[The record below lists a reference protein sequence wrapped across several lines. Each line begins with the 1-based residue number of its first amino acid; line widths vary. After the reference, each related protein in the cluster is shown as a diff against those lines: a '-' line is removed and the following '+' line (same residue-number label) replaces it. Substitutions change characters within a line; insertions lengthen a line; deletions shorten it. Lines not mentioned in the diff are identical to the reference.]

1 MSLELFLAQRLYSTR
16 KGGRRISRP
25 AVAIAQWGVA
35 VGTLVMFVSICIIV
49 GFKQQIRD
57 KVIGFGGHIQVM
69 SYEALSDG
77 ATPISADSSFLKEL
91 STVYGVEHVQPFAV
105 KPGMVMGND
114 EYEGILLKGVGSDY
128 DLTFVKDNVV
138 EGELP
143 VWSNDSPSNAVAL
156 SRSIAHK
163 LRLNI
168 GDKVNVYFMQDGIK
182 ARRMTVDAIY
192 ETHLSELDDVMAL
205 TDLYT
210 VRRLNGWGSNEYTG
224 VELTIDNYNMVDY
237 VSVGVNEVVER
248 NNSNGDSLYAP
259 TIEELYPSLFAWL
272 SVLDQTVWLIL
283 ILVLFIAGFT
293 TVSGLLILIL
303 EKSNFI
309 GVMKAIGSRDVSIA
323 KVFLYYSCFIIS
335 KGILWGNVIALVICL
350 LQQQFHI
357 VGLDPSMY
365 YMDCVPVE
373 FTWLL
378 VPMNIG
384 IFVLSVLMLL
394 LPSMFISRIEP
405 TKAIKFE

>member
-1 MSLELFLAQRLYSTR
+1 MNLELFLARRLYSTR

-77 ATPISADSSFLKEL
+77 ASPVRADSAFLEEL
-91 STVYGVEHVQPFAV
+91 LSVDGVEHVQPFAV
-105 KPGMVMGND
+105 KPGMVVGND

-128 DLTFVKDNVV
+128 DLSFIKDNVI
-138 EGELP
+138 EGKLP
-143 VWSNDSPSNAVAL
+143 VWSNDRPSNAVAL
-156 SRSIAHK
+156 SRSTAWK
-163 LRLNI
+163 LRVNV
-168 GDKVNVYFMQDGIK
+168 GDKVNVYFLQDGIK

-192 ETHLSELDDVMAL
+192 ETHLSELDDIMAL
-205 TDLYT
+205 TDVYT
-210 VRRLNGWGSNEYTG
+210 VRRLNGWDSDEFTG
-224 VELTIDNYNMVDY
+224 VELAVNDYDMVDF
-237 VSVGVNEVVER
+237 VSAGVNEVVER

-259 TIEELYPSLFAWL
+259 TIDELYPSLFAWL

-323 KVFLYYSCFIIS
+323 RVFLYYSCFIIG
-335 KGILWGNVIALVICL
+335 KGILWGNVIAVVLCL
-350 LQQQFHI
+350 LQQQLQI

-365 YMDCVPVE
+365 YMDCVPVG

>member
-1 MSLELFLAQRLYSTR
+1 MNLELFLAQRLYSTR

-77 ATPISADSSFLKEL
+77 ASPVRADSAFLEEL
-91 STVYGVEHVQPFAV
+91 LSVDGVEHVQPFAV
-105 KPGMVMGND
+105 KPGMVVGND

-128 DLTFVKDNVV
+128 DLAFVKDNVID
-138 EGELP
+138 GELP
-143 VWSNDSPSNAVAL
+143 VWSNDRPSNAVAL
-156 SRSIAHK
+156 SRSTAGK
-163 LRLNI
+163 LRVNV
-168 GDKVNVYFMQDGIK
+168 GDKVNVYFLQDGIK

-192 ETHLSELDDVMAL
+192 ETHLSELDDIMAL
-205 TDLYT
+205 TDVYT
-210 VRRLNGWGSNEYTG
+210 VRRLNGWGSDEFTG
-224 VELTIDNYNMVDY
+224 VELTVNDYDMVDF

-248 NNSNGDSLYAP
+248 NNSYGGSLYAP
-259 TIEELYPSLFAWL
+259 TIDELYPSLFTWL

-323 KVFLYYSCFIIS
+323 RVFLYYSCFIIG
-335 KGILWGNVIALVICL
+335 KGIMWGNVLAVLLCL
-350 LQQQFHI
+350 LQQQFQI

-365 YMDCVPVE
+365 YMDCVPVG

>member
-1 MSLELFLAQRLYSTR
+1 MNLELFLARRLYSTR

-77 ATPISADSSFLKEL
+77 ASPVRADSAFLEEL
-91 STVYGVEHVQPFAV
+91 LSVDGVEHVQPFAV
-105 KPGMVMGND
+105 KPGMVVGND

-128 DLTFVKDNVV
+128 DLSFIKDNVI
-138 EGELP
+138 EGKLP
-143 VWSNDSPSNAVAL
+143 VWSNDRPSNAVAL
-156 SRSIAHK
+156 SRSTAGK
-163 LRLNI
+163 LRVNV
-168 GDKVNVYFMQDGIK
+168 GDKVNVYFLQDGIK

-192 ETHLSELDDVMAL
+192 ETHLSELDDIMAL
-205 TDLYT
+205 TDVYT
-210 VRRLNGWGSNEYTG
+210 VRRLNGWDSDEFTG
-224 VELTIDNYNMVDY
+224 VELAVNDYDMVDF

-248 NNSNGDSLYAP
+248 NNSNGGSLYAP
-259 TIEELYPSLFAWL
+259 TIDELYPSLFAWL

-323 KVFLYYSCFIIS
+323 RVFLYYSCFIIG
-335 KGILWGNVIALVICL
+335 KGILWGNVIAVVLCL
-350 LQQQFHI
+350 LQQQLQI

-365 YMDCVPVE
+365 YMDCVPVG

>member
-1 MSLELFLAQRLYSTR
+1 MNLELFLARRLYSTR

-77 ATPISADSSFLKEL
+77 ASPVRADSAFLEEL
-91 STVYGVEHVQPFAV
+91 LSVEGVEHVQPFAV
-105 KPGMVMGND
+105 KPGMVVGND

-128 DLTFVKDNVV
+128 DLSFIKDNVI
-138 EGELP
+138 EGKLP
-143 VWSNDSPSNAVAL
+143 VWSNDRPSNAVAL
-156 SRSIAHK
+156 SRSTAGK
-163 LRLNI
+163 LRVNV
-168 GDKVNVYFMQDGIK
+168 GDKVNVYFLQDGIK

-192 ETHLSELDDVMAL
+192 ETHLSELDDIMAL
-205 TDLYT
+205 TDVYT
-210 VRRLNGWGSNEYTG
+210 VRRLNGWDSDEFTG
-224 VELTIDNYNMVDY
+224 VELAVNDYDMVDF
-237 VSVGVNEVVER
+237 VSAGVNEVVER

-259 TIEELYPSLFAWL
+259 TIDELYPSLFAWL

-323 KVFLYYSCFIIS
+323 RVFLYYSCFIIG
-335 KGILWGNVIALVICL
+335 KGILWGNVIAVVLCL
-350 LQQQFHI
+350 LQQQFQI

-365 YMDCVPVE
+365 YMDCVPVG

>member
-1 MSLELFLAQRLYSTR
+1 MSIELFLAKRLYGTR

-57 KVIGFGGHIQVM
+57 KIIGFGGHIQVM
-69 SYEALSDG
+69 GYEALSDG
-77 ATPISADSSFLKEL
+77 ETPIKADSLFLEEL
-91 STVYGVEHVQPFAV
+91 LGVEEVACVQPYV
-105 KPGMVMGND
+105 TKPGILVGND
-114 EYEGILLKGVGSDY
+114 EYEGILLKGVGKEY
-128 DLTFVKDNVV
+128 DFSFINENIVT
-138 EGELP
+138 GELP
-143 VWSNDSPSNAVAL
+143 VWSNDEPSNAIVL
-156 SRSIAHK
+156 SKSTANK
-163 LRLNI
+163 LNLSV
-168 GDKVNVYFMQDGIK
+168 GDKVNLYFLQDGVK
-182 ARRMTVDAIY
+182 ARRMSVAAIY
-192 ETHLSELDDVMAL
+192 ETHLSELDNIMAL
-205 TDLYT
+205 TDIYT
-210 VRRLNGWGSNEYTG
+210 VRRLNGWGSDEFSG
-224 VELTIDNYNMVDY
+224 VEITTGDY
-237 VSVGVNEVVER
+237 SMIENAAVGVNRVVEQYNR
-248 NNSNGDSLYAP
+248 NGAMLYAP

-309 GVMKAIGSRDVSIA
+309 GVMKAVGSRDISIA
-323 KVFLYYSCFIIS
+323 KVFLYYSCFIIG
-335 KGILWGNVIALVICL
+335 KGILWGNVIAVVLCVV
-350 LQQQFHI
+350 QEQFHVI
-357 VGLDPSMY
+357 GLDPSMY
-365 YMDCVPVE
+365 YMNFVPIE

-378 VPMNIG
+378 LPMNVG
-384 IFVLSVLMLL
+384 IFILSVLMLI

>member
-1 MSLELFLAQRLYSTR
+1 MNLELFLARRLYSTR

-77 ATPISADSSFLKEL
+77 ATPVRVDSAFLEEL
-91 STVYGVEHVQPFAV
+91 LSVDGVEHVQPFAV
-105 KPGMVMGND
+105 KPGMVVGND

-128 DLTFVKDNVV
+128 DLSFIKDNVI
-138 EGELP
+138 EGKLP
-143 VWSNDSPSNAVAL
+143 VWSNDRPSNAVAL
-156 SRSIAHK
+156 SRSTAGK
-163 LRLNI
+163 LRVNV
-168 GDKVNVYFMQDGIK
+168 GDKVNVYFLQDGIK

-192 ETHLSELDDVMAL
+192 ETHLSELDDIMAL
-205 TDLYT
+205 TDVYT
-210 VRRLNGWGSNEYTG
+210 VRRLNGWDSDEFTG
-224 VELTIDNYNMVDY
+224 VELAVNDYDMVDF
-237 VSVGVNEVVER
+237 VSAGVNEVVER

-259 TIEELYPSLFAWL
+259 TIDELYPSLFAWL

-323 KVFLYYSCFIIS
+323 RVFLYYSCFIIG
-335 KGILWGNVIALVICL
+335 KGILWGNVIAVVLCL
-350 LQQQFHI
+350 LQQQLQI

-365 YMDCVPVE
+365 YMDCVPVG

>member
-1 MSLELFLAQRLYSTR
+1 MNLELFLARRLYSTR

-49 GFKQQIRD
+49 GFKQQIRE

-77 ATPISADSSFLKEL
+77 ATPVRADSAFLEEL
-91 STVYGVEHVQPFAV
+91 LSVDGVEHVQPFAV
-105 KPGMVMGND
+105 KPGMVVGND
-114 EYEGILLKGVGSDY
+114 EYEGILLKGVGCDY
-128 DLTFVKDNVV
+128 DLAFVKDNVID
-138 EGELP
+138 GELP
-143 VWSNDSPSNAVAL
+143 VWSNDRPSNAVAL
-156 SRSIAHK
+156 SRSTAGK
-163 LRLNI
+163 LRVNV
-168 GDKVNVYFMQDGIK
+168 GDKVNVYFLQDGIK

-192 ETHLSELDDVMAL
+192 ETHLSELDDIMAL
-205 TDLYT
+205 TDVYT
-210 VRRLNGWGSNEYTG
+210 VRRLNGWGSDEFTG
-224 VELTIDNYNMVDY
+224 VELTVNDYDMVDF

-259 TIEELYPSLFAWL
+259 TIDELYPSLFTWL

-323 KVFLYYSCFIIS
+323 RVFLYYSCFIIG
-335 KGILWGNVIALVICL
+335 KGIMWGNVLAVLLCL
-350 LQQQFHI
+350 LQQQFQI

-365 YMDCVPVE
+365 YMDCVPVG

>member
-1 MSLELFLAQRLYSTR
+1 MSLELFLAKRLYGTR

-57 KVIGFGGHIQVM
+57 KIIGFGGHIQVM
-69 SYEALSDG
+69 GYEAMSNG
-77 ATPISADSSFLKEL
+77 ETPVKADSMFLQEL
-91 STVYGVEHVQPFAV
+91 SGVEEVASVQPYIT
-105 KPGMVMGND
+105 KPGILVGND
-114 EYEGILLKGVGSDY
+114 EYEGILLKGVGREY
-128 DLTFVKDNVV
+128 DFSFINENIVT
-138 EGELP
+138 GELP
-143 VWSNDSPSNAVAL
+143 VWSNDESSNAIVL
-156 SRSIAHK
+156 SKSTANK
-163 LRLNI
+163 LNLSV
-168 GDKVNVYFMQDGIK
+168 GDKVNLYFLQDGVK
-182 ARRMTVDAIY
+182 ARRMSVAAIY
-192 ETHLSELDDVMAL
+192 ETHLSELDNIIAL
-205 TDLYT
+205 TDIYT
-210 VRRLNGWGSNEYTG
+210 VRRLNGWCSDEFSG
-224 VELTIDNYNMVDY
+224 VEITANDY
-237 VSVGVNEVVER
+237 SMIGNAAVGVNRLVER
-248 NNSNGDSLYAP
+248 YNKDGAMLYAP

-309 GVMKAIGSRDVSIA
+309 GVMKAVGSRDISIA
-323 KVFLYYSCFIIS
+323 KVFLYYSCFIIG
-335 KGILWGNVIALVICL
+335 KGILWGNVIAVVLCVV
-350 LQQQFHI
+350 QKQFHVI
-357 VGLDPSMY
+357 GLDPSMY
-365 YMDCVPVE
+365 YMNFVPIE

-378 VPMNIG
+378 LPMNVG
-384 IFVLSVLMLL
+384 IFILSVLMLI

>member
-77 ATPISADSSFLKEL
+77 ATPVRADSAFLEEL
-91 STVYGVEHVQPFAV
+91 LSVDGVEHVQPFAV
-105 KPGMVMGND
+105 KPGMVVGND
-114 EYEGILLKGVGSDY
+114 EYEGILLKGVGCDY
-128 DLTFVKDNVV
+128 DLAFVKDNVID
-138 EGELP
+138 GELP
-143 VWSNDSPSNAVAL
+143 VWSNDRPSNAVAL
-156 SRSIAHK
+156 SRSTAGK
-163 LRLNI
+163 LRVNV
-168 GDKVNVYFMQDGIK
+168 GDKVNVYFLQDGIK

-192 ETHLSELDDVMAL
+192 ETHLSELDDIMAL
-205 TDLYT
+205 TDVYT
-210 VRRLNGWGSNEYTG
+210 VRRLNGWDSDEFTG
-224 VELTIDNYNMVDY
+224 VELAVNDYDMVDF
-237 VSVGVNEVVER
+237 VSAGVNEVVER

-259 TIEELYPSLFAWL
+259 TIDELYPSLFAWL

-323 KVFLYYSCFIIS
+323 RVFLYYSCFIIG
-335 KGILWGNVIALVICL
+335 KGILWGNVIAVVLCL
-350 LQQQFHI
+350 LQQQLQI

-365 YMDCVPVE
+365 YMDCVPVG

>member
-1 MSLELFLAQRLYSTR
+1 MNLELFLARRLYSTR

-77 ATPISADSSFLKEL
+77 ASPVRADSAFLEEL
-91 STVYGVEHVQPFAV
+91 LSVDGVEHVQPFAV
-105 KPGMVMGND
+105 KPGMVVGND

-128 DLTFVKDNVV
+128 DLSFIKDNVI
-138 EGELP
+138 EGKLP
-143 VWSNDSPSNAVAL
+143 VWSNDRPSNAVAL
-156 SRSIAHK
+156 SRSTAGK
-163 LRLNI
+163 LRVNV
-168 GDKVNVYFMQDGIK
+168 GDKVNVYFLQDGIK

-192 ETHLSELDDVMAL
+192 ETHLSELDDIMAL
-205 TDLYT
+205 TDVYT
-210 VRRLNGWGSNEYTG
+210 VRRLNGWDSDEFTG
-224 VELTIDNYNMVDY
+224 VELAVNDYDMVDF
-237 VSVGVNEVVER
+237 VSAGVNEVVER

-259 TIEELYPSLFAWL
+259 TIDELYPSLFAWL

-323 KVFLYYSCFIIS
+323 RVFLYYSCFIIG
-335 KGILWGNVIALVICL
+335 KGILWGNVIAVVLCL
-350 LQQQFHI
+350 LQQQLQI

-365 YMDCVPVE
+365 YMDCVPVG

>member
-1 MSLELFLAQRLYSTR
+1 MSIELFLAKRLYGTR

-57 KVIGFGGHIQVM
+57 KIIGFGGHIQVM
-69 SYEALSDG
+69 GYEALSDG
-77 ATPISADSSFLKEL
+77 ETPIKADSLFLEEL
-91 STVYGVEHVQPFAV
+91 LGVEEVACVQPYV
-105 KPGMVMGND
+105 TKPGILVGND
-114 EYEGILLKGVGSDY
+114 EYEGILLKGVGKEY
-128 DLTFVKDNVV
+128 DFSFINENIVT
-138 EGELP
+138 GELP
-143 VWSNDSPSNAVAL
+143 VWSNDEPSNAIVL
-156 SRSIAHK
+156 SKSTANK
-163 LRLNI
+163 LNLSV
-168 GDKVNVYFMQDGIK
+168 GDKVNLYFLQDGVK
-182 ARRMTVDAIY
+182 ARRMSVAAIY
-192 ETHLSELDDVMAL
+192 ETHLSELDNIMAL
-205 TDLYT
+205 TDIYT
-210 VRRLNGWGSNEYTG
+210 VRRLNGWGSDEFSG
-224 VELTIDNYNMVDY
+224 VEITTGDY
-237 VSVGVNEVVER
+237 SMIENAAVGVNRVVEQYNR
-248 NNSNGDSLYAP
+248 NGAMLYAP

-309 GVMKAIGSRDVSIA
+309 GVMKAVGSRDISIA
-323 KVFLYYSCFIIS
+323 NVFLYYSCFIIG
-335 KGILWGNVIALVICL
+335 KGILWGNVIAVVLCVV
-350 LQQQFHI
+350 QEQFHVI
-357 VGLDPSMY
+357 GLDPSMY
-365 YMDCVPVE
+365 YMNFVPIE

-378 VPMNIG
+378 LPMNVG
-384 IFVLSVLMLL
+384 IFILSVLMLI

>member
-1 MSLELFLAQRLYSTR
+1 MNLELFLARRLYSTR

-49 GFKQQIRD
+49 GFKQQIRE

-77 ATPISADSSFLKEL
+77 ASPVRADSAFLEEL
-91 STVYGVEHVQPFAV
+91 LSVDGIEHVQPFAV
-105 KPGMVMGND
+105 KPGMVVGND

-128 DLTFVKDNVV
+128 NLSFIKDNVI
-138 EGELP
+138 EGKLP
-143 VWSNDSPSNAVAL
+143 VWSNDRPSNAVAL
-156 SRSIAHK
+156 SRSTAGK
-163 LRLNI
+163 LRVNV
-168 GDKVNVYFMQDGIK
+168 GDKVNVYFLQDGIK

-192 ETHLSELDDVMAL
+192 ETHLSELDDIMAL
-205 TDLYT
+205 TDVYT
-210 VRRLNGWGSNEYTG
+210 VRRLNGWDSDEFTG
-224 VELTIDNYNMVDY
+224 VELAVNDYDMVDF
-237 VSVGVNEVVER
+237 VSAGVNEVVER

-259 TIEELYPSLFAWL
+259 TIDELYPSLFAWL

-323 KVFLYYSCFIIS
+323 RVFLYYSCFIIG
-335 KGILWGNVIALVICL
+335 KGILWGNVIAVVLCL
-350 LQQQFHI
+350 LQQQLQI

-365 YMDCVPVE
+365 YMDCVPVG

>member
-1 MSLELFLAQRLYSTR
+1 MNIELFLAKRLYGTR

-57 KVIGFGGHIQVM
+57 KIIGFGGHIQVM
-69 SYEALSDG
+69 SYDALSDG
-77 ATPISADSSFLKEL
+77 DAPVSADSLFVSEL
-91 STVYGVEHVQPFAV
+91 QNVDGVKHVQRFAI
-105 KPGMVMGND
+105 KPGMLVGND
-114 EYEGILLKGVGSDY
+114 EYEGIALKGVGADY
-128 DLTFVKDNVV
+128 DLSFIKENIV

-143 VWSNDSPSNAVAL
+143 VWNNDKASNAIVL
-156 SRSIAHK
+156 SRSTANK
-163 LRLNI
+163 LALGI
-168 GDKVNVYFMQDGIK
+168 GDKVNIYFLQDGVK
-182 ARRMTVDAIY
+182 ARRMSVAAIY
-192 ETHLSELDDVMAL
+192 ETHLSELDNIMAL
-205 TDLYT
+205 TDIYT
-210 VRRLNGWGSNEYTG
+210 VRRLNGWDSNECSG
-224 VELTIDNYNMVDY
+224 LEISISDYNDMEY
-237 VSVGVNEVVER
+237 AGSGVNMVVER
-248 NNSNGDSLYAP
+248 RNSFGTKLYAS
-259 TIEELYPSLFAWL
+259 TVDELYPSLFAWL

-309 GVMKAIGSRDVSIA
+309 GVMKAVGARDVSIS
-323 KVFLYYSCFIIS
+323 KVFLYYSCFIIA
-335 KGILWGNVIALVICL
+335 KGILWGNAIALVVCL
-350 LQQQFHI
+350 LQQQFRI

-384 IFVLSVLMLL
+384 IFILSVLMLL

>member
-1 MSLELFLAQRLYSTR
+1 MNLELFLARRLYSTR

-77 ATPISADSSFLKEL
+77 ATPVRADSAFLEEL
-91 STVYGVEHVQPFAV
+91 LSVDGVEHVQPFAV
-105 KPGMVMGND
+105 KPGMVVGND

-128 DLTFVKDNVV
+128 DLSFIKDNVI
-138 EGELP
+138 EGKLP
-143 VWSNDSPSNAVAL
+143 VWSNDRPSNAVAL
-156 SRSIAHK
+156 SRSTAGK
-163 LRLNI
+163 LRVNV
-168 GDKVNVYFMQDGIK
+168 GDKVNVYFLQDGIK

-192 ETHLSELDDVMAL
+192 ETHLSELDDIMAL
-205 TDLYT
+205 TDVYT
-210 VRRLNGWGSNEYTG
+210 VRRLNGWDSDEFTG
-224 VELTIDNYNMVDY
+224 VELAVNDYDMVDF
-237 VSVGVNEVVER
+237 VSAGVNEVVER

-259 TIEELYPSLFAWL
+259 TIDELYPSLFAWL

-323 KVFLYYSCFIIS
+323 RVFLYYSCFIIG
-335 KGILWGNVIALVICL
+335 KGILWGNVIAVVLCL
-350 LQQQFHI
+350 LQQQLQI

-365 YMDCVPVE
+365 YMDCVPVG

>member
-1 MSLELFLAQRLYSTR
+1 MNLELFLAKRLYSTR

-57 KVIGFGGHIQVM
+57 KIIGFGGHVQVM
-69 SYEALSDG
+69 NYEALSNG
-77 ATPISADSSFLKEL
+77 ETPVKADSLLVEEL
-91 STVYGVEHVQPFAV
+91 WAVDGVKHVQPFVV
-105 KPGMVMGND
+105 KPGMLVGND
-114 EYEGILLKGVGSDY
+114 EYEGIMLKGVGDGY
-128 DLTFVKDNVV
+128 DLSFIKDNMV

-143 VWSNDSPSNAVAL
+143 VWSNETPSNAVVL
-156 SRSIAHK
+156 SKSTANK
-163 LRLNI
+163 LKLGV
-168 GDKVNVYFMQDGIK
+168 GDKINIYFLQDGVK
-182 ARRMTVDAIY
+182 ARRMSVAAIY
-192 ETHLSELDDVMAL
+192 ETHLSELDDIMAL
-205 TDLYT
+205 TDIYT
-210 VRRLNGWGSNEYTG
+210 VRRLNGWENNEYSG
-224 VELTIDNYNMVDY
+224 LEIALTDYDNIGYASARINRVMQ
-237 VSVGVNEVVER
+237 R
-248 NNSNGDSLYAP
+248 NNNLGETLYAP

-309 GVMKAIGSRDVSIA
+309 GVMKAIGARDISISR
-323 KVFLYYSCFIIS
+323 VFLYYSCFIIG
-335 KGILWGNVIALVICL
+335 KGILWGNVIAVVLCL
-350 LQQQFHI
+350 LQQQFQMI
-357 VGLDPSMY
+357 GLDPSMY

-384 IFVLSVLMLL
+384 IFVISVLMLL
-394 LPSMFISRIEP
+394 LPSMFISRIEH

>member
-1 MSLELFLAQRLYSTR
+1 MNLELAKRLYGTR

-77 ATPISADSSFLKEL
+77 ASPVRADSAFLEEL
-91 STVYGVEHVQPFAV
+91 LSVDGVEHVQPFAV
-105 KPGMVMGND
+105 KPGMVVGND

-128 DLTFVKDNVV
+128 DLSFIKDNVI
-138 EGELP
+138 EGKLP
-143 VWSNDSPSNAVAL
+143 VWSNDRPSNAVAL
-156 SRSIAHK
+156 SRSTAGK
-163 LRLNI
+163 LRVNV
-168 GDKVNVYFMQDGIK
+168 GDKVNVYFLQDGIK

-192 ETHLSELDDVMAL
+192 ETHLSELDDIMAL
-205 TDLYT
+205 TDVYT
-210 VRRLNGWGSNEYTG
+210 VRRLNGWGSDEFTG
-224 VELTIDNYNMVDY
+224 VELTVNDYDMVDF

-259 TIEELYPSLFAWL
+259 TIDELYPSLFAWL

-323 KVFLYYSCFIIS
+323 RVFLYYSCFIIG
-335 KGILWGNVIALVICL
+335 KGILWGNVIAVVLCL
-350 LQQQFHI
+350 LQQQFQI

-365 YMDCVPVE
+365 YMDCVPVG